1 MWPVLA
7 VPFGPTPGRRQ
18 PSTRMRA
25 TRSKASRSHGGRLSC
40 SSDLACLTVP
50 RPRATSNVMSYVA
63 AHEHLTGRGSARRWY
78 LPQVLL
84 LIADSRAGCKKMLC
98 LLGSREARPESPQ
111 AGVGSPGCPRCPD
124 WTTFSFV
131 HQVSY
136 RRERA

>member
-1 MWPVLA
+1 
-7 VPFGPTPGRRQ
+7 
-18 PSTRMRA
+18 
-25 TRSKASRSHGGRLSC
+25 
-40 SSDLACLTVP
+40 
-50 RPRATSNVMSYVA
+50 MSYVP

-98 LLGSREARPESPQ
+98 LLRSREPRPESSQ
-111 AGVGSPGCPRCPD
+111 AGSVCPESPD

-136 RRERA
+136 RRERAFLERCNAVKDAPERSPDNET